1 MHRIASSHNDLNM
14 CGFIETEYLEE
25 QVESINEIAHQV
37 TNLQRVGDGL
47 GVYMYDQTLKNQKE

>member
-1 MHRIASSHNDLNM
+1 MHGIASSHNDLNM
-14 CGFIETEYLEE
+14 CGFIEADYLEE

-47 GVYMYDQTLKNQKE
+47 GVYMYDQNLLNQTE